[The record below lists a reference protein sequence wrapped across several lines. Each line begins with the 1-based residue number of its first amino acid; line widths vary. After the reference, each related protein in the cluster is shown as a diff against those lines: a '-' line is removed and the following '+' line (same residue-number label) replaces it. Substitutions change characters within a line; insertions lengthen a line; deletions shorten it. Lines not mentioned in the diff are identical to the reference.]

1 MYSVNLVKFENN
13 EYKYMYNEFEILM
26 KVNLILFIFW

>member
-13 EYKYMYNEFEILM
+13 EYKYNEFEILM